1 VRRLTTVTG
10 REAVSTVQKLWALAE
25 DLSGRF
31 NCKPEELAGRVEAL
45 QEEVPA
51 APVDQLRQKAGRCV
65 VLLGWVEDGKVGLLA
80 GVTADLTKA
89 VKAGDLVKEVAPLV
103 GGKGG
108 GRPDMAQAGGSE
120 PAKLAEALQ
129 HAKAAITAKLEGVGS
144 GGA

>member
-1 VRRLTTVTG
+1 QLKKG
-10 REAVSTVQKLWALAE
+10 AASDLAGAADKLLAE
-25 DLSGRF
+25 ATTA
-31 NCKPEELAGRVEAL
+31 NEAKVIVG
-45 QEEVPA
+45 EVPA
-51 APVDQLRQKAGRCV
+51 APADQLRAQVDRLRQKAGRCV

-80 GVTADLTKA
+80 GVTPDLTKA

-129 HAKAAITAKLEGVGS
+129 HAKATITG
-144 GGA
+144 